1 MRLKVIDQKRL
12 FTLLTKGGIV
22 LWSKS
27 LLTQISRI
35 QLTISESKSEKHN
48 FCNNSVKL
56 NARNVITGIGFL
68 IANEYLI
75 FCGITRLAYQKI
87 LQLAY
92 TEEFLE
98 ILDKFAHDKLSIKFK
113 EIAEESK
120 NLVSVNDFFTN
131 PIISEDEI
139 THNIQ
144 DLHLRSG
151 KRGHG

>member
-27 LLTQISRI
+27 LLVLLRFRLI
-35 QLTISESKSEKHN
+35 
-48 FCNNSVKL
+48 NSIKL

-98 ILDKFAHDKLSIKFK
+98 ILDKFIPRAHDKLSIKFK

-120 NLVSVNDFFTN
+120 NLV
-131 PIISEDEI
+131 
-139 THNIQ
+139 
-144 DLHLRSG
+144 
-151 KRGHG
+151 